1 MLFRTLC
8 FEYKI
13 VSVEYFL
20 DRLELYE
27 AKDIAKNLIYCDKDY
42 KEFTRYQ
49 LYVAIQS
56 NSKKK
61 IDLKEVAKLPWDNKW
76 LDHTEFKYDEKEQ
89 KKLNEAA
96 NNIADM
102 LNNNKL
108 QFEEAN
114 LMKND
119 KKSAPKID

>member
-1 MLFRTLC
+1 M
-8 FEYKI
+8 
-13 VSVEYFL
+13 
-20 DRLELYE
+20 YE
-27 AKDIAKNLIYCDKDY
+27 AKDITKNLIYCDKDY

-61 IDLKEVAKLPWDNKW
+61 IDLKEVCKLPWDNRW
-76 LDHTEFKYDEKEQ
+76 IDHTEFKYDEKQ
-89 KKLNEAA
+89 KEEYDKKAES
-96 NNIADM
+96 IADM
-102 LNNNKL
+102 LNSGNIK
-108 QFEEAN
+108 FEEAN